1 MILFGLELL
10 QEDWRLFI
18 RILFS
23 GLVGLII
30 GFTIHEFSHALAAQG
45 EGDSTARRMGRL
57 TLNPLKH
64 IEPFGFAL
72 LLLVGFGWARPVQV
86 EPRNLR
92 HGRLGM
98 AWVALAGPLSNFVL
112 AFLLGALIRSGIV
125 PDDLARDNF
134 ADFLFADFLGGL
146 VLPLVIF
153 YNLALG
159 VFNLIP
165 LPPLDGS
172 KVVGGLLPRALYEPY
187 LSFER
192 YGWLLLLGLV
202 AVNLALNFALDISI
216 IGSVLLAP
224 LQLLFWLATGRWNI
238 VQ

>member
-18 RILFS
+18 RVLFS

-30 GFTIHEFSHALAAQG
+30 GFTIHEFSHALAALG
-45 EGDSTARRMGRL
+45 EGDPTARRMGRL

-72 LLLVGFGWARPVQV
+72 LLVVGFGWARPVQV
-86 EPRNLR
+86 DARNLR

-134 ADFLFADFLGGL
+134 TDFLGGL

-172 KVVGGLLPRALYEPY
+172 KVVGGLLPHALYEPY

-202 AVNLALNFALDISI
+202 AVNLALNFTLDISI

-224 LQLLFWLATGRWNI
+224 LLFLYWLATGRWDI

>member
-1 MILFGLELL
+1 MILLGLELL

-45 EGDSTARRMGRL
+45 EGDPTARRMGRL

-72 LLLVGFGWARPVQV
+72 LLVVGFGWARPVQV

-134 ADFLFADFLGGL
+134 TDFLGGL
-146 VLPLVIF
+146 VLPFVIF

-224 LQLLFWLATGRWNI
+224 LQILYWLATGEGLFGLG
-238 VQ
+238 